1 MAEKKVN
8 NKEIV
13 LRQWFA
19 ARYGNQFENSQ
30 NWALPKGIAEMNREY
45 SRDNPNMPISFNFFM
60 YKVREIEIEIRTTG
74 GFRLYDEI
82 MTTEYVTNAGS
93 FEKFEAGPSGGS
105 AGQHVV
111 AAPVE
116 VTLNIQKLDDMEFPS
131 FRDFPTGT
139 VFDRICSDDDQ
150 LKGLMSGM
158 VVICTGESGVGKST
172 LIVDVLAKIKKVAD
186 ERLKLKEIKKG
197 VEPLYISTE
206 MTKTD
211 IYFYKKKM
219 PAIGKVNT
227 LLIADYLK
235 HGLKEAI
242 TKAFQSEEYDVI
254 LLDSYQ
260 DLVEKMQDTLNWRA
274 KEAENFLIQLMV
286 EAAEERG
293 KCIVAIQHLTKGG
306 EYVGRTFLKHTTT
319 AMLEL
324 RFDKSGARFATFT
337 KNRRAGSMTHVPMY
351 FTLENGEVKF
361 DEDQF
366 TTMVQAASISKSVT
380 ERQQA
385 LSKNFGD
392 VFDVARKVTGKG
404 GDDETDLDEQGLRII
419 EEGEERED

>member
-19 ARYGNQFENSQ
+19 ARYGNQFENAV
-30 NWALPKGIAEMNREY
+30 NWSLPKGIAEMNREY

-60 YKVREIEIEIRTTG
+60 YKVRELEHEVRTTG

-93 FEKFEAGPSGGS
+93 FEKFEPGAGPSL
-105 AGQHVV
+105 GQHVV

-116 VTLNIQKLDDMEFPS
+116 IELNIQKLDDMEFPS

-172 LIVDVLAKIKKVAD
+172 LIIDVLAKIKKVAD
-186 ERLKLKEIKKG
+186 QRLKKKEIEKS
-197 VEPLYISTE
+197 VETLYISTE

-219 PAIGKVNT
+219 PAIGQVNT
-227 LLIADYLK
+227 LLVADYLK
-235 HGLKEAI
+235 RGLKEAI
-242 TKAFQSEEYDVI
+242 TKAFASDEYDVI

-260 DLVEKMQDTLNWRA
+260 DLVEKMQDMLNWRA
-274 KEAENFLIQLMV
+274 KEAENFIIQLMV

-324 RFDKSGARFATFT
+324 RFDKAGGRFATFT

-361 DEDQF
+361 DAEQF
-366 TTMVQAASISKSVT
+366 TTMVQAATISKSVT

-392 VFDVARKVTGKG
+392 VFDIAKKVSDGK
-404 GDDETDLDEQGLRII
+404 GDDETDLSEQGLRII
-419 EEGEERED
+419 EDDEDKDE

>member
-1 MAEKKVN
+1 MAEKKIN

-19 ARYGNQFENSQ
+19 ARYGNKFDNFQS
-30 NWALPKGIAEMNREY
+30 WKLPKGIAEMNREY

-60 YKVREIEIEIRTTG
+60 YKVREIQTEINTHGE
-74 GFRLYDEI
+74 FKLYDEV
-82 MTTEYVTNAGS
+82 MTTEYITNAGS

-105 AGQHVV
+105 VGQHVV

-116 VTLNIQKLDDMEFPS
+116 VTLNVQKLDSLDFPT

-139 VFDRICSDDDQ
+139 AFDKICSDDDE
-150 LKGLMSGM
+150 LTGMMSGM

-172 LIVDVLAKIKKVAD
+172 LLIDVLAKIKKVAD
-186 ERLKLKEIKKG
+186 ARLQEKLIDKP
-197 VEPLYISTE
+197 VETLYISTE

-211 IYFYKKKM
+211 LYFYMKKM
-219 PAIGKVNT
+219 PAIGRVNT
-227 LLIADYLK
+227 LLVADYLK

-242 TKAFQSEEYDVI
+242 TKAFKAEEYDVV

-260 DLVEKMQDTLNWRA
+260 DLVEKMQDVLNWRA
-274 KEAENFLIQLMV
+274 KEAENFIIQLMV
-286 EAAEERG
+286 EAAEEHG
-293 KCIVAIQHLTKGG
+293 KCIMAIQHLTKGG

-324 RFDKSGARFATFT
+324 RFDKSGGRFATFT
-337 KNRRAGSMTHVPMY
+337 KNRRGGSMTHVPMY

-366 TTMVQAASISKSVT
+366 TTMVQAASISKSVS
-380 ERQQA
+380 ERQEA
-385 LSKNFGD
+385 LSRNFGD
-392 VFDVARKVTGKG
+392 VFDIARKVTSK
-404 GDDETDLDEQGLRII
+404 DEDETDLDEKGLRIL
-419 EEGEERED
+419 EDGEEHDE

>member
-1 MAEKKVN
+1 MADKKIN

-19 ARYGNQFENSQ
+19 ARYGNRFDDHA
-30 NWALPKGIAEMNREY
+30 NWKLPKGIAEMNREY

-60 YKVREIEIEIRTTG
+60 YKVREMEIEVRTTG
-74 GFRLYDEI
+74 GFELYEHV
-82 MTTEYVTNAGS
+82 MATEYLNGG
-93 FEKFEAGPSGGS
+93 FEKFDAAQPEGS
-105 AGQHVV
+105 APVQRVV

-116 VTLNIQKLDDMEFPS
+116 VTLNVCRLDDMKFPT

-139 VFDRICSDDDQ
+139 AFDRICCDDDE
-150 LKGLMSGM
+150 LVGMTSGM

-172 LIVDVLAKIKKVAD
+172 LLIDVLSKMRAHSVKVASESHGESSAKI
-186 ERLKLKEIKKG
+186 
-197 VEPLYISTE
+197 VETLYISTE

-211 IYFYKKKM
+211 LFFYLKKM
-219 PAIGKVNT
+219 PAIGSLNT
-227 LLIADYLK
+227 LLVAEYMK

-242 TKAFQSEEYDVI
+242 VKAFHSDEYDVI

-293 KCIVAIQHLTKGG
+293 KCIIAIQHLTKGG

-324 RFDKSGARFATFT
+324 KFDKSGGRFAMFS
-337 KNRRAGSMTHVPMY
+337 KNRRGGSMTHVPMY
-351 FTLENGEVKF
+351 FNLVNKQVVFDQERFETMVKSNEISSNASERQAAAAKSFGEVF
-361 DEDQF
+361 SMVNRAIRAEEGDE
-366 TTMVQAASISKSVT
+366 
-380 ERQQA
+380 
-385 LSKNFGD
+385 LN
-392 VFDVARKVTGKG
+392 
-404 GDDETDLDEQGLRII
+404 I
-419 EEGEERED
+419 EEDNE

>member
-19 ARYGNQFENSQ
+19 ARYGNRFDDHVS
-30 NWALPKGIAEMNREY
+30 WKLPKGIAEMNREY
-45 SRDNPNMPISFNFFM
+45 TRDNPNMPISFNFFM
-60 YKVREIEIEIRTTG
+60 YKVREMEIEVRTTG
-74 GFRLYDEI
+74 GFELFEHL
-82 MTTEYVTNAGS
+82 MTTEYLDGN
-93 FEKFEAGPSGGS
+93 FEKFDAQAEAGS
-105 AGQHVV
+105 APVQRVI

-116 VTLNIQKLDDMEFPS
+116 VDLNVRKLDDMEFPT

-139 VFDRICSDDDQ
+139 AFDRICCDDDS
-150 LKGLMSGM
+150 LVGMTSGM

-172 LIVDVLAKIKKVAD
+172 LLIDVLSKMHAHSKERAK
-186 ERLKLKEIKKG
+186 RFEIDKP
-197 VEPLYISTE
+197 VESLYVSTE

-211 IYFYKKKM
+211 LFFYLKKM
-219 PAIGKVNT
+219 PAIGSLNT
-227 LLIADYLK
+227 LLVSDYMK

-242 TKAFQSEEYDVI
+242 VKAFHSDDYDVI

-260 DLVEKMQDTLNWRA
+260 DLVEKMQDVLNWRA

-293 KCIVAIQHLTKGG
+293 KCIIAIQHLTKGG

-324 RFDKSGARFATFT
+324 RFDKSGGRFAMFS
-337 KNRRAGSMTHVPMY
+337 KNRRGGSMTHIPMY
-351 FTLENGEVKF
+351 FDLVNKEVVFDAEQFETTLKSSEVS
-361 DEDQF
+361 QS
-366 TTMVQAASISKSVT
+366 AS
-380 ERQQA
+380 ERQA
-385 LSKNFGD
+385 IATKSFGD
-392 VFDVARKVTGKG
+392 IFNMAARATRF
-404 GDDETDLDEQGLRII
+404 GDESELNVK
-419 EEGEERED
+419 EDD